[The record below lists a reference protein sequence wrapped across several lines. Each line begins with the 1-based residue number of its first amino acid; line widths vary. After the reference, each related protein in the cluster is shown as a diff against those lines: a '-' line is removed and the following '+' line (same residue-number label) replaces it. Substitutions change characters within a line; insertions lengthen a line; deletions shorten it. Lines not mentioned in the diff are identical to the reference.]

1 MKYFVINLNNL
12 ANHMVSSKGKF
23 KETTHVWRT
32 LPFQEL
38 FLITSGEL
46 HLQHGEEKVLLKQG
60 DIYITEKDTFFGGY
74 APSTCEFRWQHF
86 TLDNYQVVELDTP
99 PITTNKEEFYLPSKI
114 NIPNFEKLLLTFTQ
128 LDQLSLEKNNFEYKY
143 IRDLIFTSLLV
154 QISLAMHPQKDF
166 STTDKRFLSVVEY
179 LNTHPTLNEFKSVK
193 ELSSS
198 FGYNEKYF
206 IRLFKKN
213 MGLSPIQFITNR
225 KIELAKG
232 MLAGSDETV
241 ESIAITLGYDYQ
253 YFLKLFKGKTGFT
266 PTKYRQSISPDYK
279 KWKDLKL

>member
-1 MKYFVINLNNL
+1 
-12 ANHMVSSKGKF
+12 MVGSKGKF
-23 KETTHVWRT
+23 KKTTHVWRT

-46 HLQHGEEKVLLKQG
+46 HLQHGDEKILLKQG
-60 DIYITEKDTFFGGY
+60 DVYITEKETFFGGY

-86 TLDNYQVVELDTP
+86 TLDNYEVVELDTP
-99 PITTNKEEFYLPSKI
+99 PQNLSLEKFYIPSKI
-114 NIPNFEKLLLTFTQ
+114 NVRDFQKMLLTFTQ
-128 LDQLSLEKNNFEYKY
+128 LDQLSLEKDRFESKHM
-143 IRDLIFTSLLV
+143 RDLIFTSLLV
-154 QISLAMHPQKDF
+154 QISLAIQPQKEF

-206 IRLFKKN
+206 TRLFKKN
-213 MGLSPIQFITNR
+213 MGLSPIEFITNR

-232 MLAGSDETV
+232 MLAGSDDTV

-253 YFLKLFKGKTGFT
+253 YFLKLFKEKTGFT
-266 PTKYRQSISPDYK
+266 PTKYRKTISPDYK